1 MSASWNS
8 SRAFLV
14 TLLVASVVSG
24 CGISKAKYLM
34 ATQSADA
41 LTAKNA
47 ELQKNLQEA
56 NAKSEQLSQHVTSM
70 QASVDQLN
78 TELAK
83 QKETNDA
90 AHSTYEDMV
99 SKLKQEVSSGQVE
112 VQQMRDGIR
121 VNLAQDI
128 LFKSGSSALDP
139 AGKALL
145 AKVSEELKTSAY
157 EVVVIGHTDN
167 QKVGAALA
175 QRYPTN
181 WELGA
186 ARAATIVR
194 TFQNAGIGPA
204 RMLAVSAG
212 ENRPRADNGTP
223 EGRGL
228 NRRIEIRLRPVEV
241 EERAATT
248 TN

>member
-1 MSASWNS
+1 MIAASHFESSNPVEETMSASWKW

-14 TLLVASVVSG
+14 PVLVATVVSG

-41 LTAKNA
+41 LTSKNA

-56 NAKSEQLSQHVTSM
+56 NGKSDQLSQQVASM
-70 QASVDQLN
+70 QASADQLN
-78 TELAK
+78 GELEK
-83 QKETNDA
+83 QKQSNAT

-99 SKLKQEVSSGQVE
+99 AKLKQEVGSGQVE
-112 VQQMRDGIR
+112 IQQMRDGIR

-128 LFKSGSSALDP
+128 LFKSGSSSLDP

-145 AKVSEELKTSAY
+145 TKVSEELKTSTY
-157 EVVVIGHTDN
+157 EVLVIGHTDN
-167 QKVGAALA
+167 QKVGAKLA

-186 ARAATIVR
+186 ARSAAIVR
-194 TFQNAGIGPA
+194 LFQDAGIGPA
-204 RMLAVSAG
+204 RLLAVSAG
-212 ENRPRADNGTP
+212 ARAGTRP
-223 EGRGL
+223 
-228 NRRIEIRLRPVEV
+228 
-241 EERAATT
+241 
-248 TN
+248 